1 MLELNVPTIAFE
13 ILNFLILSFVLYRFL
28 FLPVMRNV
36 QKRASEKEQLLREL
50 DENRD
55 EAARLR
61 GDLETRLANI
71 EQEITETIAQ
81 AQEKLENERR
91 EVLQW
96 AEKEA
101 ERLLTEAQAEAL
113 QIQQRAMAEFH
124 DELLEA
130 ILESSGLII
139 GQIAPQELHDTLVQ
153 KLNDR
158 IWEFGRGDEI
168 QHVEAIR
175 RSLGERTPTVYATS
189 ARPLSPDQQ
198 RLLLRTF
205 SALADHDVHLEM
217 KTDPALVAGLRVR
230 LGDLIMD
237 NSISAQLAG
246 LREDVSNALKEH
258 VPGE

>member
-1 MLELNVPTIAFE
+1 MLELDITTIAFE
-13 ILNFLILSFVLYRFL
+13 IINFLILSFLLYRFL
-28 FLPVMRNV
+28 FRPVMRNV
-36 QKRASEKEQLLREL
+36 QKRASEKEQLLHEL
-50 DENRD
+50 AEDRD

-61 GDLETRLANI
+61 GDLQMRLASV
-71 EQEITETIAQ
+71 EEEIAETVAQ
-81 AQEKLENERR
+81 SQEKLDSERR
-91 EVLQW
+91 EVLLW
-96 AEKEA
+96 AEEEA

-130 ILESSGLII
+130 ILDSSGLII

-153 KLNDR
+153 QLNDR

-168 QHVEAIR
+168 QRVEAIR

-189 ARPLSPDQQ
+189 AQPLSPDQQ

-217 KTDPALVAGLRVR
+217 KTDPTLVAGLRVR

-246 LREDVSNALKEH
+246 LREDVSNALKER
-258 VPGE
+258 VPGG

>member
-1 MLELNVPTIAFE
+1 MLELDIPTIAFE

-36 QKRASEKEQLLREL
+36 QKRASEKEQLLHEL

-55 EAARLR
+55 QAARLR

-91 EVLQW
+91 EILQW

-101 ERLLTEAQAEAL
+101 ERILTEAQAEAL

-139 GQIAPQELHDTLVQ
+139 RQIAPQELHDTLVQ
-153 KLNDR
+153 QLNDR

-217 KTDPALVAGLRVR
+217 KTDPYLVAGLRVR
-230 LGDLIMD
+230 LGDLSMD

-246 LREDVSNALKEH
+246 LREDVSTALKEH
-258 VPGE
+258 VLGG